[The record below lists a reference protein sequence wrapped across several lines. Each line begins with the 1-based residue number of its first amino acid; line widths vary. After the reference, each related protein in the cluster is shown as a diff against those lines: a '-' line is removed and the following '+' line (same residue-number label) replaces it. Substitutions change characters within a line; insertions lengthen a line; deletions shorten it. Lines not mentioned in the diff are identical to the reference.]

1 MTLAFT
7 PFDDVSCV
15 NKSGKLS
22 HPGQR
27 ETPLRG
33 DRDQYLLLWREA
45 KSPTRK
51 ILSPRRKRLFWLTS
65 WLPLK
70 KRVLS
75 RDTPTRW
82 ANFATGGCSLP
93 CLITKR
99 YTAKE
104 VKLFFTFHF
113 HLLRLPSARRPSPC
127 RLFWASSEEVR
138 TRCFFQILFRSPQDP
153 L

>member
-1 MTLAFT
+1 VTLAFT

-82 ANFATGGCSLP
+82 ANFATGGC
-93 CLITKR
+93 
-99 YTAKE
+99 
-104 VKLFFTFHF
+104 FFTLFNHKKVHSEGGEALFHF
-113 HLLRLPSARRPSPC
+113 PLPPSPTAIGSPSFP
-127 RLFWASSEEVR
+127 LSSFLG
-138 TRCFFQILFRSPQDP
+138 FF
-153 L
+153 